1 MLQLM
6 SPVNRR
12 ELLSLGI
19 PATLGVVET
28 NEAAAATSE
37 PRTQLLKGTAE
48 FPNSRLPALVYAGV
62 LSGGDMASGFEALFE
77 QNGWTGS
84 WRNGLYRTHHYHS
97 TAHEVLGVY
106 RGSVKVRLGGPEGPV
121 IELRAGDVA
130 VIPAGVAHKNEAQ
143 SDDFAVVGAY
153 PAGTSADL
161 QYGKPAERP
170 RTDRNVAA
178 VPLPVSDPVSGK
190 AGALTRLWR

>member
-1 MLQLM
+1 
-6 SPVNRR
+6 
-12 ELLSLGI
+12 LLSLGI
-19 PATLGVVET
+19 PATLGVMET
-28 NEAAAATSE
+28 SEADAATMQ
-37 PRTQLLKGTAE
+37 PRTQLLKATAE
-48 FPNSRLPALVYAGV
+48 FPNSRLPALVYEKVLAGENMAARFEV
-62 LSGGDMASGFEALFE
+62 LFA

-106 RGSVKVRLGGPEGPV
+106 RGSVKVRLGGPDGPLV
-121 IELRAGDVA
+121 ELHAGDVA

-153 PAGTSADL
+153 PTGTSADL
-161 QYGKPAERP
+161 QYGKAGERP
-170 RTDRNVAA
+170 RTDGNIAA
-178 VPLPVSDPVSGK
+178 VPLPTTDPAFGK